1 MFKDLILPL
10 TDSPGDASALEVAL
24 ALASHANAH
33 LAVVGT
39 IYLPAPVPG
48 AWGVPPDAS
57 SMQRIYEETRAMAEA
72 QAARLRERLARETTS
87 TEVRMVESVAA
98 SALPQSAMHSHYADL
113 VVMTSALDSKGD
125 RLAIHAFFGA
135 LLLESGRPVL
145 VVPPGCK
152 ATFPPRHAVVAWR
165 PTRES
170 ARALH
175 DAMPLLRTCASVDLV
190 EVESGPT
197 GHSDD
202 GQEPGADIAAHLA
215 RHGIKVR
222 VVVLAQHR
230 DTVASE
236 LMEHCAQTGAELL
249 VAGGY
254 GHSRFREWVLGGTTR
269 DFLDSAQ
276 LPVLFS
282 H

>member
-1 MFKDLILPL
+1 MFKDLIVPL
-10 TDSPGDASALEVAL
+10 TDSPGDANALEAAL
-24 ALASHANAH
+24 ALAGHSHAH

-72 QAARLRERLARETTS
+72 QAARLRERLADEPVPTD
-87 TEVRMVESVAA
+87 VRMVESMAA
-98 SALPQSAMHSHYADL
+98 SALPQSALHSHYADL
-113 VVMTSALDSKGD
+113 VVMTSAEGSKGD
-125 RLAIHAFFGA
+125 RLAIHALFGA
-135 LLLESGRPVL
+135 LLLGSGRPVL
-145 VVPPGCK
+145 VVPPCCK
-152 ATFPPRHAVVAWR
+152 PTFPPRHAVVAWR

-170 ARALH
+170 TRALH
-175 DAMPLLRTCASVDLV
+175 DAMPILRTCASVDVV
-190 EVESGPT
+190 EVESGSPEL
-197 GHSDD
+197 SDD
-202 GQEPGADIAAHLA
+202 GQQPGADIAAHLA
-215 RHGIKVR
+215 RHDINVR
-222 VVVLAQHR
+222 VLILPQR
-230 DTVASE
+230 GESVAAE
-236 LMEHCAQTGAELL
+236 LIGHCNQSGAELL

-269 DFLDSAQ
+269 DLLDSAK